1 MAFEVPFLHR
11 PTHFVKHEKTM
22 LTMCDYAS
30 AGNKYETSNAFRV
43 WLPQPLY
50 MRTAYPDEA
59 WRSLY
64 QREDKR
70 PGIPLLPTG
79 SK

>member
-1 MAFEVPFLHR
+1 MAFEVPFLIR
-11 PTHFVKHEKTM
+11 PTHFVKHEKTN
-22 LTMCDYAS
+22 LILCDYAS
-30 AGNKYETSNAFRV
+30 AGNLYETSNNFRV

-50 MRTAYPDEA
+50 MRTAYPSEA

-70 PGIPLLPTG
+70 PGIPINN
-79 SK
+79 K